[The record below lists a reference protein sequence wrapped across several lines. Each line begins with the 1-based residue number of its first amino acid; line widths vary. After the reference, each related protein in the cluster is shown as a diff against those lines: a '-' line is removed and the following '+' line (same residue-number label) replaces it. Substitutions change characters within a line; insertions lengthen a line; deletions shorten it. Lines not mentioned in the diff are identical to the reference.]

1 MYCTCTQ
8 TASCGLIG
16 GREGKRRPPSP
27 HPTKSWPTTKTCGR
41 EWHGSQTGLSTQ
53 PRLDTKTRS
62 ASGVTHW
69 QALADKSKQKR
80 KKKSQTNPQSTTL
93 GLTSDRIMQN
103 QTGLTVHYTAKQR
116 PKEEKRQISPNTQTT
131 RKQTILL
138 SALRPLASTLSSG
151 FAIWH
156 ARILTPQRFA
166 VTAEWNCLP
175 GNNCTIGLQ
184 FLCVVWTHL
193 TPRKRQSRKEKQ
205 LSSDCTTLSDTYT
218 PAA

>member
-1 MYCTCTQ
+1 M
-8 TASCGLIG
+8 
-16 GREGKRRPPSP
+16 
-27 HPTKSWPTTKTCGR
+27 
-41 EWHGSQTGLSTQ
+41 
-53 PRLDTKTRS
+53 
-62 ASGVTHW
+62 
-69 QALADKSKQKR
+69 
-80 KKKSQTNPQSTTL
+80 
-93 GLTSDRIMQN
+93 
-103 QTGLTVHYTAKQR
+103 HYTAKQR

-184 FLCVVWTHL
+184 FFVCGVNALDSSQKAEQ
-193 TPRKRQSRKEKQ
+193 KRETAKLWLHHSVRHIHTSC
-205 LSSDCTTLSDTYT
+205 LVCHTTKLKYIFFKNPLWFNHQVTLGEMAKY
-218 PAA
+218 AGV

>member
-1 MYCTCTQ
+1 
-8 TASCGLIG
+8 
-16 GREGKRRPPSP
+16 
-27 HPTKSWPTTKTCGR
+27 
-41 EWHGSQTGLSTQ
+41 
-53 PRLDTKTRS
+53 
-62 ASGVTHW
+62 
-69 QALADKSKQKR
+69 
-80 KKKSQTNPQSTTL
+80 
-93 GLTSDRIMQN
+93 MQN

-205 LSSDCTTLSDTYT
+205 LSSDCTTVRHIHTSCLVCHTTKLKYIFFKNPLWFNHQVT
-218 PAA
+218 LGEMAKYAGV